1 MKVVHFQ
8 RKPVSVMYFS
18 IENYFNA
25 VRKEMETMDFE
36 VEVAVCSHIS
46 QGLLPRLKNVL
57 EARKRQKDINH
68 ITGDVHYLNL
78 LFDTRK
84 TILTVHDCV
93 FLKHPSKLARAV
105 LKLFWL
111 TLPARKSAYITC
123 VSEATKKE
131 LLTHVA
137 FPAEKVL
144 VIPTVV
150 NEKLFHFSD
159 KPFNKESP
167 SILFIGTTPNK
178 NLELTAQALKG
189 INCTLEIV
197 GKLSETQVEIL
208 VENNISYRNEVAI
221 SNERMVEKYQECDFL
236 LFPSTYEGFGMPI
249 LEAQLTGR
257 SVVTSN
263 CSSMP
268 EVAGNSACLV
278 NPFEVESIRNAVLRI
293 IQDENYRTELI
304 EKGKENVKRYSTKQV
319 AKQYAEL
326 YKKVFANC

>member
-1 MKVVHFQ
+1 MRVVHFQ

-18 IENYFNA
+18 IENYFDA

-84 TILTVHDCV
+84 TILTIHDCI
-93 FLKHPSKLARAV
+93 FLKHPNKLARAV

-131 LLTHVA
+131 LLGHIT
-137 FPAEKVL
+137 FPSEKVL

-159 KPFNKESP
+159 KSFNKESP

-178 NLELTAQALKG
+178 NMELTAKALKG
-189 INCTLEIV
+189 ISCTLEII
-197 GKLSETQVEIL
+197 GKLSEAQKVVL
-208 VENNISYRNEVAI
+208 VENKISYRNEVAI

-257 SVVTSN
+257 VVVTSN
-263 CSSMP
+263 CSSIP
-268 EVAGNSACLV
+268 EVAGDSACLV
-278 NPFEVESIRNAVLRI
+278 NPFEIESIRNGVIRI
-293 IQDENYRTELI
+293 IQDKNYRTELI

-326 YKKVFANC
+326 YQNVFINH

>member
-1 MKVVHFQ
+1 MRVVHFL

-18 IENYFNA
+18 IENYFDA
-25 VRKEMETMDFE
+25 VRKEMETMDFS
-36 VEVAVCSHIS
+36 VEIAICSHIS
-46 QGLLPRLKNVL
+46 QGLLPRLKNIL
-57 EARKRQKDINH
+57 EARKRQNDINH

-84 TILTVHDCV
+84 TILTIHDCV
-93 FLKHPSKLARAV
+93 FLKHPNKLARAV

-131 LLTHVA
+131 LLEHVN
-137 FPAEKVL
+137 FPDEKIL

-150 NEKLFHFSD
+150 NEKSFHFSD
-159 KPFNKESP
+159 KQFNQESP

-197 GKLSETQVEIL
+197 GKLSETQIAVL
-208 VENNISYRNEVAI
+208 VENNINYHNEVAI

-257 SVVTSN
+257 AVVTSN
-263 CSSMP
+263 YSSMP
-268 EVAGNSACLV
+268 EVAGDSACLV
-278 NPFEVESIRNAVLRI
+278 NPFEIESIRNGVLRI

-304 EKGKENVKRYSTKQV
+304 AKGTENVKRYSTKQV

-326 YKKVFANC
+326 YKKVFSTH